1 MKSLPLIRLGIPRSG
16 ITRTGDTADGYRVAS
31 AGRLAHA
38 HGPQSFFERALVTVV
53 LGIAVAVAVP
63 EYLNLRQDANEDAAK
78 TRLTQATRSL
88 ERHHAAAGT
97 YAGASVP
104 GGVHLR
110 TAARGSFC
118 VETKAGE
125 IAWHAAQNAKPASGA
140 CPSG

>member
-1 MKSLPLIRLGIPRSG
+1 VS
-16 ITRTGDTADGYRVAS
+16 V
-31 AGRLAHA
+31 GRLAHA
-38 HGPQSFFERALVTVV
+38 PRSLSLLELALVTVV

-63 EYLNLRQDANEDAAK
+63 EYLDLRQDASEDAAK
-78 TRLTQATRSL
+78 TRLTQVTRSL

-97 YAGASVP
+97 YAGARVP

-110 TAARGSFC
+110 TAGRGSFC

-125 IAWHAAQNAKPASGA
+125 IVWHAAQNAKPASGA